1 MYLSIWFFIG
11 YWILSGA
18 GFLSWPLFILP
29 HEAVLHTTDVQDSIK
44 LKAKAPAFARAFIIK
59 YISGLVSP
67 NFIFSIQ
74 PFFYQISGNRLWS
87 FQREAKGPIPT

>member
-1 MYLSIWFFIG
+1 MYLSILFFIG

-18 GFLSWPLFILP
+18 GFLSWPLFFLQ
-29 HEAVLHTTDVQDSIK
+29 HEAVFHTPNVQDSIK

-74 PFFYQISGNRLWS
+74 PFLNKVSSNRFWS